1 MEDSDL
7 LSRRDLLSKGLK
19 TATALGIGITALGA
33 FGDNA
38 SIAQRAWA
46 KFDRNALYT
55 RSPDLACTAHCK
67 QTLGPCYFP
76 ANLIRS
82 DVREGYPGLASKL
95 AFRVVNIDTC
105 EPMAGVSIDI
115 WHTSWAGAYSAPI
128 STFCNGT
135 DPANQAARF
144 CRGIQT
150 TDANGYATFITNYP
164 GWYSGRTI
172 HIHATLRLGTT
183 EILTTQFYF
192 ADKVSDYVLHNYAPY
207 TSRGERNTRNT
218 NDGVLGGDLVRMAPY
233 MFSTNTLRD
242 RSLICT
248 KVIGV
253 RNVATTCNA

>member
-1 MEDSDL
+1 MDHNEIF
-7 LSRRDLLSKGLK
+7 SRRELLSKGFK
-19 TATALGIGITALGA
+19 TAAAVGLGMTALGA
-33 FGDNA
+33 LGDQA

-46 KFDRNALYT
+46 KFDRSALQNL
-55 RSPDLACTAHCK
+55 SPDLVCTAHCR
-67 QTLGPCYFP
+67 QTLGPCYF
-76 ANLIRS
+76 NTGLIRS
-82 DVREGYPGLASKL
+82 DIREGYPGLDSKL
-95 AFRVVNIDTC
+95 VFRVVNIDTC

-115 WHTSWAGAYSAPI
+115 WHTSWQGAYSAPI
-128 STFCNGT
+128 SQMCNGT

-144 CRGIQT
+144 ARGIQT

-172 HIHATLRLGTT
+172 HIHATFRIGTT

-192 ADKVSDYVLHNYAPY
+192 ADKVSDYVLRNYAPY
-207 TSRGERNTRNT
+207 TGRGERNTRNT
-218 NDGVLGGDLVRMAPY
+218 NDGILGGDLNRMAPY

-248 KVIGV
+248 KTIGI